1 MKCPYCDS
9 NDSKVIDTRYVE
21 DSGVIR
27 RKRECL
33 SCGKRFTTH
42 EVYEEGS
49 KKEIDNNSDE
59 TVIFSPD
66 FVKKRDGR
74 VVPFDIFRIERA
86 ISKAFK
92 AVEEHLGAERD
103 LTTKVSKKLYRQYKD
118 QDVVDIER
126 IQDVVEEVLI
136 ENGFAKAAK
145 AYILYRRKRQEARE
159 NLSCAVDIERIIQDY
174 LHQEDWRTNENSN
187 TTYSYP
193 GLVLHAAGSVMAHYT
208 LNRIYPDEVKDAHV
222 SADMHI
228 HDLSYGI
235 TAYCA
240 GWSLEDLLRE
250 GFGGVPGKVAA
261 GPAKHL
267 SALTGQMV
275 NFLGTMQMEF
285 AGAQAF
291 NSVDTYL
298 APFVKA
304 DGLDYKNVK
313 QIIQQ
318 MVFAMNVPSRWGS
331 QPPFINFTFD
341 WTVPDDMK
349 GRPVLIGGKDCPE
362 YGTYG
367 ECKKEMDMI
376 NRSYIEVMLEGDY
389 DGRIFSFPI
398 PTYNITNDFPWES
411 ENANLLFDL
420 AARYGVPYFQNFI
433 NSDLKPSDIR
443 SMCCRLQLD
452 LKELRK
458 RCGGL
463 FGSGDKTGS
472 IGVVTINL
480 PRIGY
485 LSKSEGEFF
494 SRLDK
499 VMNLAKTSLEIKR
512 KVVERNLKNGLLPY
526 TKRYLGSFSNHF
538 STIGLVGMNEACL
551 NFLGVSIST
560 EKGKSF
566 AVKVLQHMRNRLS
579 DYQEETGNLYNL
591 EATPA
596 EGTSYRLA
604 KHDKKRYP
612 DIIASGESE
621 PYYTNS
627 THLPVG
633 YTEDPFEVMDHQE
646 ELQKLYTG
654 GTVIHAFLPE
664 SPAPEAAKQFVKKA
678 FENYSFPYI
687 TLTPTFSIC
696 PTHGYIAGEHFT
708 CPECN
713 KETEVYSR
721 VVGYY
726 RPVRMW
732 NKGKKE
738 EFKNRL
744 EYDINKNS
752 INRLVVR

>member
-136 ENGFAKAAK
+136 ENGFAKVAK

-349 GRPVLIGGKDCPE
+349 DRPVLIGGKDCPE

-376 NRSYIEVMLEGDY
+376 NRAYIEVMLEGDY

-560 EKGKSF
+560 ERGKSF

-708 CPECN
+708 CPGCN

>member
-349 GRPVLIGGKDCPE
+349 DRPVLIGGKDCPE

-376 NRSYIEVMLEGDY
+376 NRAYIEVMLEGDY

>member
-9 NDSKVIDTRYVE
+9 NDSKVIDTRFVE

-49 KKEIDNNSDE
+49 KKEIDTNSDE

-92 AVEEHLGAERD
+92 AVGEHLGAERD
-103 LTTKVSKKLYRQYKD
+103 LTVRVSKKLYRQYKD

-136 ENGFAKAAK
+136 ENGFAKVAK

-159 NLSCAVDIERIIQDY
+159 NLSCAVDIEHIIQDY

-341 WTVPDDMK
+341 WTVPEDMMD
-349 GRPVLIGGKDCPE
+349 RPVLIGGKDCPE

-376 NRSYIEVMLEGDY
+376 NRAYIEVMLEGDY

-494 SRLDK
+494 ARLDK

-560 EKGKSF
+560 EQGKSF
-566 AVKVLQHMRNRLS
+566 AIKVLQHMRNRLS

-612 DIIASGESE
+612 DIIASGDSE

-646 ELQKLYTG
+646 ELQRLYTG

-738 EFKNRL
+738 EFKNRV